1 MGMGMTRKQ
10 AGSSTLGMMTVA
22 LLVVFGAVTA
32 MKLWSPYYDD
42 LAVKTAVE
50 NMAAE
55 DATRS
60 MSPNEILQT
69 LNKRLYVNQVALGK
83 DDVKI
88 SKEDGIIKINVA
100 YERRVPMYGN
110 IDAMVKFNHSAT
122 INARGS

>member
-1 MGMGMTRKQ
+1 MNTTRNQNGM
-10 AGSSTLGMMTVA
+10 STLGMMTVA
-22 LLVVFGAVTA
+22 LLIVFAAVTA

-50 NMAAE
+50 NMAKE

-60 MSPNEILQT
+60 MSPNEVLST
-69 LNKRLYVNQVALGK
+69 LNKRLYVNQVTLDK

-88 SKEDGIIKINVA
+88 KKEDGIINIDVV
-100 YERRVPMYGN
+100 YERRIPMYGN
-110 IDAMVKFNHSAT
+110 IDAMVKFNHHAT